1 MREIDSARV
10 SLRPMQGTDADYTL
24 MVPWLTDQ
32 RVVEWVF
39 GRDQVYDLDR
49 IRDEWDVA
57 DLLAEE
63 VSPNFIAVDD
73 RPVGYLQLVRVA
85 AHNDGY
91 QAEGDVSR
99 AYALDLWIG
108 EPALWGGGIGTA
120 ACVRAIESLL
130 ALGAD
135 RVLIDP
141 RVVNERAVHVYEKVG
156 FRKVK
161 VLPENE
167 FHEGKGWDCWL
178 MELDLAAFEAFSDAP
193 TRRPDPPPRAE

>member
-1 MREIDSARV
+1 MWE
-10 SLRPMQGTDADYTL
+10 LG
-24 MVPWLTDQ
+24 
-32 RVVEWVF
+32 
-39 GRDQVYDLDR
+39 G
-49 IRDEWDVA
+49 
-57 DLLAEE
+57 
-63 VSPNFIAVDD
+63 
-73 RPVGYLQLVRVA
+73 
-85 AHNDGY
+85 
-91 QAEGDVSR
+91 
-99 AYALDLWIG
+99 
-108 EPALWGGGIGTA
+108 WGGGIGTA

-178 MELDLAAFEAFSDAP
+178 MELDLAAFEAFSGAP